1 MRAKPRRFAEGT
13 AVDVTKS
20 RMEVEQLLAKHGA
33 AQVLIGSDSVTR
45 QGFVGFTLEG
55 RQYRML
61 VPARDAKKGHEQ
73 QVDRERWRAL
83 VLILKAK
90 LEVVASEMVTVE
102 QEFLAYMV
110 LPNGKTV
117 GVEVAPMLSAAYD
130 GGSMPNLLPEWRETL
145 R

>member
-1 MRAKPRRFAEGT
+1 MGTKPRRFAEGT
-13 AVDVTKS
+13 SVDVSKS

-33 AQVLIGSDSVTR
+33 SQVLIGSDSVART
-45 QGFVGFTLEG
+45 GFVGFTLQG

-61 VPARDAKKGHEQ
+61 VPARDARKGQEQ

-90 LEVVASEMVTVE
+90 LEVIASKMVTVE
-102 QEFLAYMV
+102 EEFLAYMV

-117 GVEVAPMLSAAYD
+117 GAEIAPRLLEAYESGD
-130 GGSMPNLLPEWRETL
+130 MPNLLPA
-145 R
+145 